1 MADIFNT
8 PELLSLQD
16 LNGEVWKSVIVPGGE
31 IFVSNYGRVKAP
43 ERTLTFEWAGKVSHH
58 HHDEEILRPHDNGH
72 GYLNITFRAKKHY
85 IHRLVASAFLDN
97 PKNLPQVDHI
107 NGCRNDNRVENLR
120 WVTKKE
126 NVRNPITME
135 RHDKASWEHQSP
147 IVQLTSTG
155 DFVKEWSG
163 LTATA
168 KHFGCSISSIHDALS
183 NSKKEVKTFR
193 GFVFVYKKDY
203 DPNKDYSVTFTR
215 NTSSL
220 ANVISESGF
229 VDIQNGEILHYFGTA
244 QIAADYYGV
253 SVYNFKATIS
263 RLENGLPV
271 GVRKKL
277 PTPTH
282 LKRYRDL
289 TEEQREYVRKNFD
302 RLKR

>member
-8 PELLSLQD
+8 PEWLSLND
-16 LNGEVWKSVIVPGGE
+16 LDGEVWKSVIVPGGE
-31 IFVSNYGRVKAP
+31 LLVSNYGRVKAP
-43 ERTLTFEWAGKVSHH
+43 ERSLTFAWAGRVSHH
-58 HHDEEILRPHDNGH
+58 HHDEQILRPHDNGR

-85 IHRLVASAFLDN
+85 IHRLVASAFIEN
-97 PKNLPQVDHI
+97 PNNLPQVDHI
-107 NGCRNDNRVENLR
+107 NGCRNDNRMENLR

-126 NVRNPITME
+126 NDNNPITIE
-135 RHDKASWEHQSP
+135 RHKRASWEHQSP

-163 LTATA
+163 ITATA

-183 NSKKEVKTFR
+183 NSKKGVKTYR

-215 NTSSL
+215 NTSLL

-229 VDIQNGEILHYFGTA
+229 VDIQNGEILNYFGTA
-244 QIAADYYGV
+244 KIAADYYGV
-253 SVYNFKATIS
+253 CVHRFKATIG
-263 RLENGLPV
+263 RLEKGLPV

-289 TEEQREYVRKNFD
+289 TEEQREYVKKNFD